1 MCKTKIHVYQQVPV
15 LSELLNGCAKCTV
28 CGKLEILQNLD
39 KAYKDYIK
47 MGTGYEDG
55 YGI

>member
-1 MCKTKIHVYQQVPV
+1 
-15 LSELLNGCAKCTV
+15 LLNGFAKCTV

-39 KAYKDYIK
+39 KAHKDYIK

-55 YGI
+55 YGM